1 MSLHPLIE
9 LSVDREVKQAKG
21 FKAVAAQHTGE
32 TLETLYQQE
41 TASAPLRSERG
52 KKYLGVKTGRIP
64 TKPQAG
70 KDDRHAAMALGAWG
84 ESAGETLELPSGE
97 SIQIIDAL
105 VPLRTAAPDR
115 AKGDDDPNKGVED
128 IDLVGILSDDRLAV
142 VRVKYLAPD
151 GTRGGAGDT
160 PLRALLSGL
169 AQVAMV
175 DADRAALK
183 SEIEEKTGRVINDEA
198 PALLIVASPRYW
210 EICRK
215 REAQKGAAWIRE
227 LERLGREMAVQIGVE
242 VFYLGLELS
251 GSPAWAYEAEG
262 PQLAEAPPRLVA
274 AWPAGAG
281 KLKPKPK
288 SRAKKASAE
297 EVLVEADPSRPPRA
311 YGIAESFEPGD
322 TVIHSKFGNGVVQS
336 RLGPGKI
343 SVLFG
348 EESKLLIHE
357 RVPAAR

>member
-32 TLETLYQQE
+32 TLELLYQQE
-41 TASAPLRSERG
+41 TSAAPGRSGLG

-64 TKPQAG
+64 KAPQAG
-70 KDDRHAAMALGAWG
+70 KDDRHAAMAIGSWA
-84 ESAGETLELPSGE
+84 EVAGETIEMPSGQT
-97 SIQIIDAL
+97 IQVIDAL

-128 IDLVGILSDDRLAV
+128 VDLLGILSDDRLAV

-151 GTRGGAGDT
+151 ATRGGAGDT

-175 DADRAALK
+175 DADRAAIK
-183 SEIEEKTGRVINDEA
+183 SEIEAKTGRVINDEA
-198 PALLIVASPRYW
+198 PALLIIASPRYW

-251 GSPAWAYEAEG
+251 GSPAWSYEEEG
-262 PQLAEAPPRLVA
+262 PQLSDAPRLVA

-288 SRAKKASAE
+288 SRAKKAAAE
-297 EVLVEADPSRPPRA
+297 DAIIEADPTRPPKA
-311 YGIAESFEPGD
+311 YSIADRFEPGD
-322 TVIHSKFGNGVVQS
+322 TVVHPKFGNGVVQANA
-336 RLGPGKI
+336 GPGKI

>member
-21 FKAVAAQHTGE
+21 FKAVAAQQTGE
-32 TLETLYQQE
+32 TLEALYQKE
-41 TASAPLRSERG
+41 LESAPKRSEQG
-52 KKYLGVKTGRIP
+52 KKYLDVRTGRIP
-64 TKPQAG
+64 KAPQSG
-70 KDDRHAAMALGAWG
+70 KDDRHAAMALGAW
-84 ESAGETLELPSGE
+84 ANLAAETVSLPSGE
-97 SIQIIDAL
+97 TLQIIDSL

-115 AKGDDDPNKGVED
+115 AKGDADPNKGVED
-128 IDLVGILSDDRLAV
+128 LDLLGVLSDDRLAV
-142 VRVKYLAPD
+142 VRVKYLDAEA
-151 GTRGGAGDT
+151 TRGGAGDT

-175 DADRAALK
+175 DADRAALRA
-183 SEIEEKTGRVINDEA
+183 EIEAKTGRVINDEA
-198 PALLIVASPRYW
+198 PALCIVASPRYW

-215 REAQKGAAWIRE
+215 REAQKGAGWIRE

-251 GSPAWAYEAEG
+251 GSPAWTYEEEG
-262 PQLAEAPPRLVA
+262 PQITESPKLLP

-297 EVLVEADPSRPPRA
+297 DVILEADPTRA
-311 YGIAESFEPGD
+311 PKSYSISEIFEPGD
-322 TVIHSKFGNGVVQS
+322 TLVHPKFGSGVVQA

-357 RVPAAR
+357 RVSS